1 MNKTTVLAFLRHGL
15 TFAGGAL
22 ASKGVAESADIE
34 SGIGAIVTLVGI
46 AWSIWEKRNRPPG
59 PTPNL
64 PPGVSLLLLG
74 FGLLVGAQLVTGCNS
89 FRNVQ
94 EDRSVVIEADGTR
107 TERNIVSRQSS
118 RGLLDAKATL
128 RGFSVQQTDKSQS
141 TKLGS
146 LDQQSSST
154 GAVQTLRIVVES
166 AAKAALP

>member
-34 SGIGAIVTLVGI
+34 SGIGAIVTLVGL

-59 PTPNL
+59 QTNL
-64 PPGVSLLLLG
+64 PPGVSLILLG
-74 FGLLVGAQLVTGCNS
+74 FGLMLGASLVSGCNS
-89 FRNVQ
+89 FRNMQ
-94 EDRSVVIEADGTR
+94 EDRSVVIEPDGTR

-118 RGLLDAKATL
+118 RGLFDAKATL
-128 RGFSVQQTDKSQS
+128 RGFSVTQTDKSQS

-154 GAVQTLRIVVES
+154 GAVQTMRIVVES